1 MDGENVYRRYLGFFR
16 VLFTTVASVL
26 LIIGLLIVSI
36 EMFAVNQGFFQ
47 SEYAKLDTAS
57 DIGISEDDLTRVTQT
72 LLDYTTGK
80 LDSLDMQA
88 EIRGEMQE
96 VFGEREKAH
105 MIDVKALYLG
115 ARSLRTGSLI
125 AAVALI
131 GLAFVIGRGRT
142 TRTLCRSFLWVS
154 GGFLVVVGVIAVW
167 AAIDFT
173 NFWISFHHV
182 FFAGN
187 DLWLLDPRTDVLIQM
202 VPEQFFSDLVARIII
217 RFVSIFITFNL
228 AAGVGLCIIRR
239 KARRTKAGA
248 QEA

>member
-1 MDGENVYRRYLGFFR
+1 METELEKRGRAASLRTL
-16 VLFTTVASVL
+16 LTTIASIL
-26 LIIGLLIVSI
+26 LIIGMLIASI
-36 EMFAVNQGFFQ
+36 EMFAVNQSFFEK
-47 SEYAKLDTAS
+47 EYAKLDTAY
-57 DIGISEDDLTRVTQT
+57 DIGITEEDLTRVTQV

-88 EIRGEMQE
+88 EIQGQMQE

-105 MIDVKALYLG
+105 MVDVKALYLG
-115 ARSLRTGSLI
+115 ARDVRTWSLI
-125 AAVALI
+125 GAAVLLI
-131 GLAFVIGRGRT
+131 LAFLIGRGRELK
-142 TRTLCRSFLWVS
+142 TLCKSFLWVS
-154 GGFLVVVGVIAVW
+154 LGFLIVVGAITAY
-167 AAIDFT
+167 AAADFS

-217 RFVSIFITFNL
+217 RFVSIFITLNL
-228 AAGVGLCIIRR
+228 AAFVGLGIFRR
-239 KARRTKAGA
+239 RDRKQRTNV